1 MKKLIIFVLFMLSL
15 TLVLPNNANK
25 VKAYSNNIVLSN
37 SHAESAAL
45 GSDVES
51 VFKLESGNDVIS
63 FQLTFKYDA
72 TKYAFKSLTKL
83 DGLASKP
90 IVNSKNEG
98 IIKVVYSGVKEIVA
112 GSDIF
117 NIVLT
122 VKEDA
127 MEGQDAFITIDE
139 EAENLFS
146 LFTNGE
152 QIDEEVFNTSFKKIN
167 IGLYGDVDGDGV
179 VGINDVTK
187 ILLHVVGTKELEG
200 KQLQK
205 ADINQDGKVNV
216 SDATKIQ
223 LYLAKMIDSLIPETI
238 YKVTFLDINGN
249 VIVVREVEKGQAA
262 VAPSAPEVEGYRFTG
277 WDTDFSKVEQD
288 LTVKA
293 IYKESAPQPESIKI
307 TGPNEIILGQ
317 KAKLTATVYPADS
330 DQRVTWES
338 KLSAGEIT
346 SNGIVTGVEIGSFR
360 VRAVSVANP
369 NITSEWL
376 KIVVIEVTPTPSYVD
391 MNGYNVSIMNASS
404 ALADI
409 NPFDDRYS
417 NPDKIVKQRAW
428 NEVEKSFNCS
438 VTVDPYPNDAPWGPT
453 RINWIINN
461 AVKEQ
466 SKADAFIVSSNWI
479 SDFKANNAIASLN
492 DYYDNYRYDVPQAY
506 ITATSRGGNI
516 YGLPIG
522 ANYCVPN
529 IDMGLFYNYGM
540 LQKYGIESPA
550 KLFNDGKW
558 TYSGFKEWVL
568 AAQTKLPQYYYVISG
583 QPYYLWQ
590 GMVNAGNVQ
599 IADFETNTVNLF
611 DSKVMEVAYLLQE
624 LKGYGSIDPNASWNE
639 NSGSFMT
646 GTALLGTGFYWFIN
660 SPNRWPETMWGDD
673 TEFGFVPFPYPD
685 DFSKENVMVPS
696 EFSMTMVLA
705 NGRDYAYTYGVNQS
719 VVTSV
724 ISEIYYLTK
733 KYLDE
738 SSIDCT
744 EQIRYALES
753 KFDDPESVEAA
764 LWFTTE
770 RTLYDGAYTIYSS
783 IGASPLVSRI
793 KAIVLDQYDYVT
805 TINEVYDRY
814 VSDFQKVAS

>member
-83 DGLASKP
+83 DGLVSKP

-249 VIVVREVEKGQAA
+249 VIAVREVEKGQAA
-262 VAPSAPEVEGYRFTG
+262 VAPSAPEVEGYSFTG
-277 WDTDFSKVEQD
+277 WDTDFTKVEQD

-293 IYKESAPQPESIKI
+293 VYKKI
-307 TGPNEIILGQ
+307 L
-317 KAKLTATVYPADS
+317 
-330 DQRVTWES
+330 
-338 KLSAGEIT
+338 
-346 SNGIVTGVEIGSFR
+346 
-360 VRAVSVANP
+360 
-369 NITSEWL
+369 
-376 KIVVIEVTPTPSYVD
+376 
-391 MNGYNVSIMNASS
+391 
-404 ALADI
+404 
-409 NPFDDRYS
+409 
-417 NPDKIVKQRAW
+417 
-428 NEVEKSFNCS
+428 
-438 VTVDPYPNDAPWGPT
+438 
-453 RINWIINN
+453 
-461 AVKEQ
+461 
-466 SKADAFIVSSNWI
+466 
-479 SDFKANNAIASLN
+479 LN
-492 DYYDNYRYDVPQAY
+492 DED
-506 ITATSRGGNI
+506 I
-516 YGLPIG
+516 
-522 ANYCVPN
+522 
-529 IDMGLFYNYGM
+529 
-540 LQKYGIESPA
+540 IEA
-550 KLFNDGKW
+550 FA
-558 TYSGFKEWVL
+558 EE
-568 AAQTKLPQYYYVISG
+568 
-583 QPYYLWQ
+583 
-590 GMVNAGNVQ
+590 M
-599 IADFETNTVNLF
+599 VNLF
-611 DSKVMEVAYLLQE
+611 NTKGKEGADSVTTIKENFQ
-624 LKGYGSIDPNASWNE
+624 GSTHPNIKYVFDDAETLAEYKWLFEYVLADLNANTDYDYE
-639 NSGSFMT
+639 DTRAQVTEMLTRMIAGDTTAISGS
-646 GTALLGTGFYWFIN
+646 Y
-660 SPNRWPETMWGDD
+660 
-673 TEFGFVPFPYPD
+673 
-685 DFSKENVMVPS
+685 
-696 EFSMTMVLA
+696 A
-705 NGRDYAYTYGVNQS
+705 NGRSCFRQFIHEMINANDPTANPGNSAYNQHSSDYTVAEN
-719 VVTSV
+719 
-724 ISEIYYLTK
+724 
-733 KYLDE
+733 
-738 SSIDCT
+738 
-744 EQIRYALES
+744 YAKLI
-753 KFDDPESVEAA
+753 AA
-764 LWFTTE
+764 L
-770 RTLYDGAYTIYSS
+770 
-783 IGASPLVSRI
+783 
-793 KAIVLDQYDYVT
+793 KA
-805 TINEVYDRY
+805 R
-814 VSDFQKVAS
+814 